1 MQANLSALESK
12 QKYALLSKCPGK
24 TERFMALTAT
34 DCDLDP
40 ALFVLNGK
48 WTPLILHHLSLGT
61 RRYGELRRAVEKAT
75 DKVLIQQLK
84 DLQADGIVE
93 RTDHNE
99 KSPNVDYSLTPFGA
113 SLVVAMGSLI
123 EWSNNHPEQSAHI
136 RARHKP
142 R

>member
-1 MQANLSALESK
+1 
-12 QKYALLSKCPGK
+12 
-24 TERFMALTAT
+24 MALTAT

-40 ALFVLNGK
+40 ALFVLSGK

-75 DKVLIQQLK
+75 DKVLIEQLK
-84 DLQADGIVE
+84 SLQADGIVQ
-93 RTDHNE
+93 RTDHGENP
-99 KSPNVDYSLTPFGA
+99 PNVDYSLTPFGA
-113 SLVVAMGSLI
+113 KLVEAMGALI
-123 EWSNNHPEQSAHI
+123 EWGNSHPVEAGKI